1 MATGTAAPSPPGPR
15 GHLRR
20 DAYTHVCSTWTSTKP
35 ELVGEDRRGTGGAPL
50 VHFIRDL
57 RKICCGPC
65 HTKNTERLSGL
76 PLTAQLVS
84 NGVCSGIPCTGG
96 KNRGQRPE
104 AGIKSMTGGGEKQL
118 RPKSKA
124 CGKEGPSQEPC
135 ADREGVPRACKP
147 ERGQRREAP
156 RGPPT
161 PPAH

>member
-1 MATGTAAPSPPGPR
+1 
-15 GHLRR
+15 
-20 DAYTHVCSTWTSTKP
+20 
-35 ELVGEDRRGTGGAPL
+35 
-50 VHFIRDL
+50 
-57 RKICCGPC
+57 
-65 HTKNTERLSGL
+65 
-76 PLTAQLVS
+76 
-84 NGVCSGIPCTGG
+84 
-96 KNRGQRPE
+96 
-104 AGIKSMTGGGEKQL
+104 MTGGGERQL